1 MSDPAAA
8 PGEGEG
14 APGAAMSLLGH
25 LEELRRRLVATAI
38 GVAVAFSLAYW
49 KVDAVMEWCQGP
61 YHKVTN
67 EPLSV
72 FAVSEAFFVKVRV
85 AFLASLFLAAPW
97 IVVQVWGFISPALYP
112 RERRMAV
119 PFIVAVSACFLAGGA
134 FGYYV
139 GLPVMLSF
147 LLGQSSKGFELDIR
161 AESYVSTLTTTLVG
175 MGLVFEA
182 PVLAAI
188 LARLGL
194 VTAKGLASKLRHAI
208 LGVTVLAA
216 VITPSG
222 DIPTLLVFAV
232 PMLLLYV
239 VSIGVAWFF
248 GRPRR

>member
-1 MSDPAAA
+1 MSDPASRHDEAA
-8 PGEGEG
+8 V
-14 APGAAMSLLGH
+14 PGAAMSLLGH
-25 LEELRRRLVATAI
+25 LEELRRRLVATAL
-38 GVAVAFSLAYW
+38 GVALGFGIAYW
-49 KVDAVMEWCQGP
+49 QVDPIMAWCQGP
-61 YHKVTN
+61 YRSVTDQ
-67 EPLSV
+67 PLSV

-85 AFLASLFLAAPW
+85 AFLASIFLAAPW
-97 IVVQVWGFISPALYP
+97 IVVQAWGFISPALYP
-112 RERRMAV
+112 RERRLAV
-119 PFIVAVSACFLAGGA
+119 PFILAASACFLAGGA

-147 LLGQSSKGFELDIR
+147 LLGQASRGFELDIR

-194 VTAKGLASKLRHAI
+194 VSAKGLASKLRHAI

-216 VITPSG
+216 IITPSG

-232 PMLLLYV
+232 PMMLLYV
-239 VSIGVAWFF
+239 LSIGVAWLF
-248 GRPRR
+248 GRSRR